1 MELYDIIH
9 NMTDTLKNTGQK
21 TVVLIVTDGTPT
33 DKRGYS
39 DSFVREAFIKALRWL
54 LELPVWVVF
63 WL

>member
-1 MELYDIIH
+1 
-9 NMTDTLKNTGQK
+9 MTDTLKNTGQK